1 MTPNRRR
8 LLLIA
13 IVLLI
18 LAAGAFL
25 YWLFEGIASIEA
37 VQARVAALGSWGPVG
52 FILLYG
58 IATIAGVPGGIFD
71 VAGGALFGPAT
82 GSVINLAGGTLG
94 AALAFLVARYL
105 AADWVRQRAGPRMQ
119 RVMRNVEKDGW
130 QFVAFVRLVPVL
142 PYTIVNYLLGLT
154 LIPFWHYLLATVV
167 FMAPSTVA
175 YTWIGHAGSQALT
188 GDTNNIRYALA
199 MLAVIA
205 ILIFAP
211 QFYKR
216 WRKSDVMTDQEPP
229 AATS

>member
-1 MTPNRRR
+1 MAPHHRR
-8 LLLIA
+8 LLLALI
-13 IVLLI
+13 ILLI
-18 LAAGAFL
+18 VAAGGFL
-25 YWLFEGIASIEA
+25 YWLLDGVASMDAI
-37 VQARVAALGSWGPVG
+37 QARVEALGSWAPVG

-71 VAGGALFGPAT
+71 VAGGALFGPIT
-82 GSVINLAGGTLG
+82 GSLVNLAGGTLG
-94 AALAFLVARYL
+94 AALSFLVARYL

-119 RVMRNVEKDGW
+119 KVMRNVERDGW

-154 LIPFWHYLLATVV
+154 RIPFWHYVVATLV
-167 FMAPSTVA
+167 FMSPSTVA
-175 YTWIGHAGSQALT
+175 YTWIGHAGKQALA

-205 ILIFAP
+205 LVIFAP

-216 WRKSDVMTDQEPP
+216 WRKGDDMRDDDP
-229 AATS
+229 AAAA